1 MTSLPQD
8 SGIAF
13 LASGSRGN
21 AALIYDGGRG
31 VLVDCGLSARE
42 ARRRI
47 DDAGLSDVRIEAL
60 VVTHEHSDHVAGVR
74 VLSRAIGA
82 PVYATRATLAR
93 MDAHLVDVPD
103 VCVIR
108 PGETLALATFSVVA
122 FRTSHDAADPVGYV
136 FEDTRGRRIGIMT
149 DTGVLT
155 EEIAEAIAGCDVLG
169 IEANHDYDMLEN
181 GPYPGFLKQ
190 RIRSDRGHLSNR
202 SAGDALERLA
212 SDRLHTI
219 VGLHLSEQNN
229 HPRLARASLGAAS
242 RSLGLSAEVHVASQ
256 RTPLVCAIVNAR

>member
-1 MTSLPQD
+1 MTSPPHAA
-8 SGIAF
+8 GIAF

-21 AALIYDGGRG
+21 AALVYDGDRG

-47 DDAGLSDVRIEAL
+47 EAVGLTAVRIEAVL
-60 VVTHEHSDHVAGVR
+60 VTHEHFDHVAGVR
-74 VLSRAIGA
+74 VLSRSLGV
-82 PVYATRATLAR
+82 PVYATPATAARLQRHLA
-93 MDAHLVDVPD
+93 DVPE
-103 VCVIR
+103 VCAIR
-108 PGETLALATFSVVA
+108 PGEALALAAFSVTA

-136 FEDTRGRRIGIMT
+136 FQDATGRRIGIMT

-155 EEIAEAIAGCDVLG
+155 GEIAEAIAGCDVLG
-169 IEANHDYDMLEN
+169 IEANHDHGMLES
-181 GPYPGFLKQ
+181 GSYPHFLKE
-190 RIRSDRGHLSNR
+190 RIRSDQGHLSNR

-229 HPRLARASLGAAS
+229 LPRLARASLGAAA
-242 RSLGLSAEVHVASQ
+242 RSLGLVAEVHVASQ
-256 RTPLVCAIVNAR
+256 CTPLVCAIADAR